1 MDFWLMSA
9 DGTRLH
15 ADHRAPAGGGRA
27 VGDRGL
33 GIVLVPGFSGSWRHE
48 RVRRVAR
55 DLAAVG
61 GVVTVDM
68 RGHGRSG
75 GATTLGLREPA
86 DAAAAIAW
94 VRERYD
100 RVALVGFSMGAAVVV
115 RTAALYG
122 GVDAVAAV
130 SGPAFWF
137 YRGTAVMRRL
147 HWAVERRAGRGA
159 IRVGMR
165 TRVSGERWPDPPP
178 LSPVESAAVIAPTPL
193 LIVHGGRDQFFPH
206 DHPRALHTAALAGV
220 AVEGGRADLWFERGF
235 GHAEGAITA
244 ELTSRIGAWLA
255 DVTAPAGT
263 PAVDAQLQAV

>member
-1 MDFWLMSA
+1 MSA

-15 ADHRAPAGGGRA
+15 AAHRTPADGGRA
-27 VGDRGL
+27 VGGRGL
-33 GIVLVPGFSGSWRHE
+33 GIVLVPGFSGSWRQE
-48 RVRRVAR
+48 RVGRVAR

-68 RGHGRSG
+68 RGHGRSD

-94 VRERYD
+94 ARERYD
-100 RVALVGFSMGAAVVV
+100 RVALVGFSMGAAVVL

-130 SGPAFWF
+130 SGPAYWY

-159 IRVGMR
+159 IRVAMG
-165 TRVSGERWPDPPP
+165 TRVSSERWPDPPP

-193 LIVHGGRDQFFPH
+193 LIVHGDRDQFFPH

-220 AVEGGRADLWFERGF
+220 ARAGGRAECWLERGF

-244 ELTSRIGAWLA
+244 ELTARIGAWLA
-255 DVTAPAGT
+255 DATATPGT
-263 PAVDAQLQAV
+263 PAAARRLQTV